1 MAGLLIVI
9 MIAVYFYYM
18 NSKDSNTGQ
27 GTVVEKTELSKFEKI
42 KKLNEQQSELF
53 SPNEVIER
61 NNIILS
67 YLYGGELENEEEIDD
82 LILFQRNLFDPDL
95 LAINPYEEQ
104 VEKVKATLEEYKKTG
119 YRIIEIK
126 RDVVQ
131 YEKNNPNIAK
141 IRVIQYTNSNKDNY
155 LEYYLRKQEDG
166 SWRILAWEITD
177 EFSILNE
184 F

>member
-1 MAGLLIVI
+1 MRKFMAGLLIVI

-82 LILFQRNLFDPDL
+82 LILFQKF
-95 LAINPYEEQ
+95 I
-104 VEKVKATLEEYKKTG
+104 
-119 YRIIEIK
+119 
-126 RDVVQ
+126 
-131 YEKNNPNIAK
+131 
-141 IRVIQYTNSNKDNY
+141 
-155 LEYYLRKQEDG
+155 
-166 SWRILAWEITD
+166 
-177 EFSILNE
+177 
-184 F
+184 